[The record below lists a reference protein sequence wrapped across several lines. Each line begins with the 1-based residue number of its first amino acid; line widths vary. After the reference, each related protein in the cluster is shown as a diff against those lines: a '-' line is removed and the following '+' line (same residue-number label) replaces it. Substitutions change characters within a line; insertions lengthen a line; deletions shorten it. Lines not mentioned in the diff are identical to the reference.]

1 MRAAWNARL
10 IQIAAVVAVL
20 AAWYAVTASG
30 AISPI
35 FLPAPEAVW
44 RQLVRIIAT
53 GQIVEPL
60 RVTLTE
66 VVIAYAIAALSGVAI
81 GYGAS
86 LSPFLVRVFEPL
98 FSSIYAIPIVILFP
112 LCILFFGIGPESK
125 IAFGATYGFFPVVLN
140 TIAAF
145 GHVDRRYVRWA
156 RAMGASETQLFR
168 HVMLPAALPVVM
180 SGLRIGFVIT
190 FASTIGGE
198 TLASLQGLGNRI
210 VYFGELMAGAEMFA
224 YIAFVIAFAF
234 LVNALSLRLE
244 SRGRRR

>member
-1 MRAAWNARL
+1 MNARM
-10 IQIAAVVAVL
+10 IQLAAVLAVL
-20 AAWYAVTASG
+20 AAWHLVTASG
-30 AISPI
+30 LISPI
-35 FLPAPEAVW
+35 FLPALPEVW
-44 RQLVRIIAT
+44 RQLVRIVAS

-60 RVTLTE
+60 TVTLTE
-66 VVIAYAIAALSGVAI
+66 VIIAYTIAALAGIAV
-81 GYGAS
+81 GYLAS
-86 LSPFLVRVFEPL
+86 LSPFAVRVFEPL

-125 IAFGATYGFFPVVLN
+125 IAFGATYGFFPIVLN
-140 TIAAF
+140 TIAGF
-145 GHVDRRYVRWA
+145 GHVDARYVRWA
-156 RAMGASETQLFR
+156 RSMGASESQLFR

-190 FASTIGGE
+190 FASTVGGE

-210 VYFGELMAGAEMFA
+210 VYFGELMRGAEMFA

-234 LVNALSLRLE
+234 LVNALSLLLE

>member
-1 MRAAWNARL
+1 MKPGWSTRL
-10 IQIAAVVAVL
+10 IQLAFVIGVLVV
-20 AAWYAVTASG
+20 WHIVTATG
-30 AISPI
+30 WISPI
-35 FLPAPEAVW
+35 FLPALPDIW
-44 RQLVRIIAT
+44 NHLVRIIAS

-66 VVIAYAIAALSGVAI
+66 VVIAYAIAATAGVGL
-81 GYGAS
+81 GYLAS

-125 IAFGATYGFFPVVLN
+125 IAFGATYGFFPIVLN
-140 TIAAF
+140 TIAGF
-145 GHVDRRYVRWA
+145 GHVDDRYIRWA
-156 RAMGASETQLFR
+156 RSMGASEPQLFR

-210 VYFGELMAGAEMFA
+210 VYFGELMRGAEMFA

-234 LVNALSLRLE
+234 LVNALSLLLE
-244 SRGRRR
+244 KRGGGR